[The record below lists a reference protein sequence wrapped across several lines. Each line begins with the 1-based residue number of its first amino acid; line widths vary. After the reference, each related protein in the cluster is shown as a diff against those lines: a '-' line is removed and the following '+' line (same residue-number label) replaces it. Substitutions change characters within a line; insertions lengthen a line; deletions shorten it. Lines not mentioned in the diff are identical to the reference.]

1 MPDIGCIAVS
11 LDIHCPFT
19 VTLTWSRDTLVLGK
33 HPVIE
38 PVPHIP
44 QLVTANSDLKNE
56 TCLTEQASIFSALRT
71 YKVNIVG
78 SVKPYYHTDLE
89 IFNLPRPHPCMAWH
103 ATEKKE
109 PIWSSRLQTTG
120 HCYWKER
127 NCLIVPKLWS
137 HMITDRER
145 SG

>member
-1 MPDIGCIAVS
+1 
-11 LDIHCPFT
+11 
-19 VTLTWSRDTLVLGK
+19 VLGK

-89 IFNLPRPHPCMAWH
+89 IFNLPRPNPGMAWH
-103 ATEKKE
+103 TTEKKE
-109 PIWSSRLQTTG
+109 PI
-120 HCYWKER
+120 
-127 NCLIVPKLWS
+127 
-137 HMITDRER
+137 
-145 SG
+145 

>member
-1 MPDIGCIAVS
+1 
-11 LDIHCPFT
+11 
-19 VTLTWSRDTLVLGK
+19 
-33 HPVIE
+33 
-38 PVPHIP
+38 
-44 QLVTANSDLKNE
+44 
-56 TCLTEQASIFSALRT
+56 
-71 YKVNIVG
+71 
-78 SVKPYYHTDLE
+78 
-89 IFNLPRPHPCMAWH
+89 LPRPHPCMAWH

>member
-1 MPDIGCIAVS
+1 
-11 LDIHCPFT
+11 
-19 VTLTWSRDTLVLGK
+19 VLGK

-89 IFNLPRPHPCMAWH
+89 IFNLPRPNPCMH
-103 ATEKKE
+103 GMPQKKKNQFDPLDFKLLVIATGKKE
-109 PIWSSRLQTTG
+109 TA
-120 HCYWKER
+120 
-127 NCLIVPKLWS
+127 
-137 HMITDRER
+137 
-145 SG
+145 